1 MNSPI
6 YRLVDLRVFGVFFA
20 LVFALLG
27 FKINAGP
34 IWELTNILISVLFL
48 IATLVRPIV
57 LKTPYIYW
65 LWISKKVSQAL
76 TPLELG
82 IVYFIILTPF
92 SIFYRLSG
100 KKIRKFNNK
109 NSVTSTWRSDFV
121 KIDKDYFGRA
131 F

>member
-1 MNSPI
+1 
-6 YRLVDLRVFGVFFA
+6 
-20 LVFALLG
+20 
-27 FKINAGP
+27 
-34 IWELTNILISVLFL
+34 
-48 IATLVRPIV
+48 
-57 LKTPYIYW
+57 
-65 LWISKKVSQAL
+65 VSQAL

-100 KKIRKFNNK
+100 KKIKKFNNK

>member
-1 MNSPI
+1 MGSSI

-20 LVFALLG
+20 LVFALFG

-34 IWELTNILISVLFL
+34 IWEFTNILISILFL
-48 IATLVRPIV
+48 IAALVRPLV
-57 LKTPYIYW
+57 LKTPYRYW
-65 LWISKKVSQAL
+65 LWTSKKVSQVL

-82 IVYFIILTPF
+82 IVYFVILTPF

-100 KKIRKFNNK
+100 KKIKKFNNK
-109 NSVTSTWRSDFV
+109 NSVTSTWQSDFV
-121 KIDKDYFGRA
+121 KIDKDYFRRA